1 MLYMKD
7 RKIDISI
14 LLYQFIFRIPD
25 LEAEQTESLIGIDSG
40 DHEA

>member
-1 MLYMKD
+1 MYD
-7 RKIDISI
+7 IYVWEID
-14 LLYQFIFRIPD
+14 LFRIPD

>member
-1 MLYMKD
+1 MKYIK
-7 RKIDISI
+7 KIN
-14 LLYQFIFRIPD
+14 IFRIPD

>member
-1 MLYMKD
+1 MQEV
-7 RKIDISI
+7 II
-14 LLYQFIFRIPD
+14 IFRIPD

>member
-1 MLYMKD
+1 MQEV
-7 RKIDISI
+7 I
-14 LLYQFIFRIPD
+14 IFRIPD

>member
-1 MLYMKD
+1 MWSMQEV
-7 RKIDISI
+7 I
-14 LLYQFIFRIPD
+14 IFRIPD